1 MRTPVLL
8 SVIALLGSSACSGP
22 DFEAQSEIRSVRVLG
37 IKAEPPE
44 LALDPNASTLPPPV
58 TFTALAVTPDARPV
72 TVTYALCR
80 PDVNPYGDVACPG
93 DSGVPLPGG
102 VLSLS
107 DPAVQALLIA
117 AFQAATGSTG
127 GGQGGSFDFN
137 DPAVQQVLQAGL
149 PLFVGYEATDG
160 SGTPEGVER
169 GVRRITLRSTETPN
183 QNPVMQ
189 DVLWNDAPLSG
200 PLPLDAEVTFTP
212 VLGEGSEE
220 SYSTADGLRTEQVF
234 YSWFATG
241 EGEVGSF
248 RSLEPVDGK
257 PGDPTTTYTT
267 AKTPERITVWVVA
280 RDGRGGTD
288 WTTRTVDVGP

>member
-8 SVIALLGSSACSGP
+8 CAALLVLSACGP
-22 DFEAQSEIRSVRVLG
+22 DFELQSEIRRVRVLA
-37 IKAEPPE
+37 IKAEPAE

-58 TFTALAVTPDARPV
+58 TFNALAVTPDGRPV

-80 PDVNPYGDVACPG
+80 PDVNPYGDTGCPG
-93 DSGVPLPGG
+93 ANGVALQDG

-127 GGQGGSFDFN
+127 GGSGGGFDFN
-137 DPAVQQVLQAGL
+137 DPTVRAVLETGL

-169 GVRRITLRSTETPN
+169 GVRRITLRSTGTPN
-183 QNPVMQ
+183 LNPVMQ
-189 DVLWNDAPLSG
+189 DVLWAEEPLVG
-200 PLPLDAEVTFTP
+200 PLPLDSEVTFRP
-212 VLGEGSEE
+212 VLAEGSEE
-220 SYSTADGLRTEQVF
+220 AYSTADGTKTEQVF

-241 EGEVGSF
+241 DGEVNSF

-257 PGDPTTTYTT
+257 PGDPTTTYQTSM
-267 AKTPERITVWVVA
+267 TPERITLWVVA
-280 RDGRGGTD
+280 RDGRGGVD
-288 WTTRTVDVGP
+288 WAIRTVDVGP

>member
-8 SVIALLGSSACSGP
+8 SVIALLGSSACTGSN
-22 DFEAQSEIRSVRVLG
+22 FEEPSEVRRVRVLG
-37 IKAEPPE
+37 IKAEPAE
-44 LALDPNASTLPPPV
+44 LALEPNASTPPPPV
-58 TFTALAVTPDARPV
+58 TFSALAVTPDARPV
-72 TVTYALCR
+72 AVTYALCR

-93 DSGVPLPGG
+93 DSGVPLRDG

-117 AFQAATGSTG
+117 SFQAATGSTG
-127 GGQGGSFDFN
+127 GGDGGTFDFN
-137 DPAVQQVLQAGL
+137 DPQVQQVLQAGL

-169 GVRRITLRSTETPN
+169 GVRRITLRSTDAPN

-189 DVLWNDAPLSG
+189 DVLWDDAPLSG
-200 PLPLDAEVTFTP
+200 PLPLGAEVTFTP
-212 VLGEGSEE
+212 VLGAGSEE
-220 SYSTADGLRTEQVF
+220 TYATADGTQTEQIF
-234 YSWFATG
+234 FSWFATG

-267 AKTPERITVWVVA
+267 SATPERITLWVVA

>member
-8 SVIALLGSSACSGP
+8 SAIALLGLSACGGA
-22 DFEAQSEIRSVRVLG
+22 DFDAQSEIRSVRVLG

-93 DSGVPLPGG
+93 DSGVALNNG

-107 DPAVQALLIA
+107 DPAVQALLIES
-117 AFQAATGSTG
+117 FQQATGSTG
-127 GGQGGSFDFN
+127 GGDGGTFDFN
-137 DPAVQQVLQAGL
+137 DPAVQEVLRVGL

-169 GVRRITLRSTETPN
+169 GVRRITLRSTDAPN

-189 DVLWNDAPLSG
+189 DVLWNDAPLVG

-220 SYSTADGLRTEQVF
+220 SYSTADGTRTEQVF
-234 YSWFATG
+234 YSWFVTG
-241 EGEVGSF
+241 EGEVGAF

-267 AKTPERITVWVVA
+267 AATPERITVWVVA